1 MEENKRKRFFQKLE
15 TLEDRLTFIEE
26 NFAGIEELKENRILR
41 KALYKEFQELAES
54 LGDLSAMMIK
64 AHGKLV
70 KDDYTNLDGL
80 KSYLDPEIIKDLKK
94 ANGLRNVLVH
104 EYNGIM
110 DELAFESMKEVLP
123 SFWTFGSMVREWLQ
137 KQQ

>member
-1 MEENKRKRFFQKLE
+1 MMEEDRKKRFFQKLE
-15 TLEDRLTFIEE
+15 TLEDRLTFIED
-26 NFAGIEELKENRILR
+26 NFAGIEDLKENRILR

-64 AHGKLV
+64 AEGKLV

-80 KSYLDPEIIKDLKK
+80 HSYLDPGTIKDLKK

-104 EYNGIM
+104 DYNGII
-110 DELAFESMKEVLP
+110 DELAFESMKDVLP
-123 SFWTFGSMVREWLQ
+123 SFWTFGSVVREWLQ
-137 KQQ
+137 KQ

>member
-80 KSYLDPEIIKDLKK
+80 KSYLDPEIIKYLKK

>member
-1 MEENKRKRFFQKLE
+1 MEEHKRIRFLQKL
-15 TLEDRLTFIEE
+15 
-26 NFAGIEELKENRILR
+26 
-41 KALYKEFQELAES
+41 ES
-54 LGDLSAMMIK
+54 LGDLSAMM
-64 AHGKLV
+64 AREEGKLV

-80 KSYLDPEIIKDLKK
+80 KPFLEPETIKNLKK

-123 SFWTFGSMVREWLQ
+123 SFRVFGIMVRNWLA
-137 KQQ
+137 KK

>member
-1 MEENKRKRFFQKLE
+1 MEEDRKKRFFQKLE
-15 TLEDRLTFIEE
+15 TLEDRLTFIED
-26 NFAGIEELKENRILR
+26 NFAGIEDLKENRILR

-64 AHGKLV
+64 AEGKLV

-80 KSYLDPEIIKDLKK
+80 HSYLDPGTIKDLKK

-104 EYNGIM
+104 DYNGII
-110 DELAFESMKEVLP
+110 DELAFESMKDVLP
-123 SFWTFGSMVREWLQ
+123 SFWTFGSVVREWLQ
-137 KQQ
+137 KQ